1 MAVRAYVGMG
11 SNLGDR
17 LEYLRRAV
25 ERLRSLP
32 DVTWR
37 RNSPVYETE
46 PVGIK
51 EQPAFLNMVVE
62 ADVDSDAASFLANL
76 KSIEAALGR
85 TARERWGPREIDL
98 DILYFGSEVINDGP
112 LRLPHPE
119 LARRRFVLVPLR
131 DLAPDLTDPL
141 RKKSVKELLH
151 ACPDSGVVRTTQLI
165 VP

>member
-1 MAVRAYVGMG
+1 MAVRAYVGLG

-17 LEYLRRAV
+17 LEYLRQAV
-25 ERLRSLP
+25 DRVKSIP
-32 DVTWR
+32 GVSWR

-51 EQPAFLNMVVE
+51 DQPAFLNMVTEVDVE
-62 ADVDSDAASFLANL
+62 SDAASFLAAL
-76 KSIEAALGR
+76 KAIEVALGR
-85 TARERWGPREIDL
+85 TTRQRWGPREIDL
-98 DILYFGSEVINDGP
+98 DLLYFGTEVINDGP

-131 DLAPDLTDPL
+131 DLAPDLVDPL
-141 RKKSVKELLH
+141 RKRTVKELLH